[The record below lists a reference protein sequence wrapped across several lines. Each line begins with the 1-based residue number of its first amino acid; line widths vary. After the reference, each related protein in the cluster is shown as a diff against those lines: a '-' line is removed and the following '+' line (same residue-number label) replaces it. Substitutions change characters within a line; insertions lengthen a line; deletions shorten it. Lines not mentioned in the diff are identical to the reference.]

1 MAKQIW
7 RGRGRPSSR
16 MFSYKDRTVLESL
29 AGIAIRHKV
38 DSNEF
43 FDCIIEAWNHER
55 SICGQLTIRCRKRM
69 RNSAIFLFTN
79 GKKRERKV
87 VAQFPISIAVL
98 RGKNQLGSYAD
109 AILARER
116 VRTSSVKNFA
126 GITSKIGDLKVGM
139 KKVRLKAEVL
149 EIPKSKV
156 VYTRYGTEACVSNT
170 LIRDE
175 TGSMKMS
182 LWNDQIG
189 SIHKGDIVDVR
200 NGRVAWF
207 SGEKQLRLGRS
218 GSLNVERASLMRPQ

>member
-7 RGRGRPSSR
+7 RGRGRPCGR

-43 FDCIIEAWNHER
+43 FDRIKEAWNHDG
-55 SICGQLTIRCRKRM
+55 SKCGQLNVRCRKRM
-69 RNSAIFLFTN
+69 RNSAIFLFTS
-79 GKKRERKV
+79 GRKSERKV

-98 RGKNQLGSYAD
+98 RGENQLGNYRD
-109 AILARER
+109 AILARP
-116 VRTSSVKNFA
+116 SSVKNFVGA
-126 GITSKIGDLKVGM
+126 TSKIGELKVGM

-149 EIPKSKV
+149 EISKSRV
-156 VYTRYGTEACVSNT
+156 VCTRYGTEACVSNA

-175 TGSMKMS
+175 TGSIKMS

-189 SIHKGDIVDVR
+189 SVHKGDMIDVR
-200 NGRVAWF
+200 NGRIAWF
-207 SGEKQLRLGRS
+207 SGEMQLQVGKS
-218 GSLNVERASLMRPQ
+218 GSLNVAGATAILQP